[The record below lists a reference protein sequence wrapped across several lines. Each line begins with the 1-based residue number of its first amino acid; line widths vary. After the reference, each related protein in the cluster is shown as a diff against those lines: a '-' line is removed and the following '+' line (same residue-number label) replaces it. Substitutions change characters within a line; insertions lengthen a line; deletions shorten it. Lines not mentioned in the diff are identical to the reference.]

1 MNRRRYSSIDL
12 QVFNFK
18 YSPNNLGYK
27 DIVMAVLKAFVT
39 VQVFNGDPR
48 TEALAYLEALAYVEA
63 IPTGTDESD
72 TCTIQ

>member
-1 MNRRRYSSIDL
+1 
-12 QVFNFK
+12 
-18 YSPNNLGYK
+18 
-27 DIVMAVLKAFVT
+27 MAVLKAFVT